1 MNINE
6 LRHEIKDFLKF
17 SVPADSVNVSIH
29 DGIQEEGFRRMRI
42 SYQGTEGDE
51 IPAFLLIPN
60 GAGPFGAVLVHHQH
74 HNQFHLGKSEV
85 CGLVG
90 DPFQAFGPALARQ
103 GILVLAPD
111 SIGFEDRRK
120 YHGGADADD
129 AQYYNEMCN
138 RLLRGDTLM
147 NKVLGDSALG
157 ISLLCAHPLVDPQR
171 VGILGH
177 SMGGNTALFH
187 GALDERV
194 RFACASG
201 AVCSY
206 RYRLEKGIGIEAA
219 EVIPGF
225 AARFDLPDLLVCF
238 DQRRLLVVSA
248 AQDKYSQDAEEVV
261 AATRERA
268 PENRIEHQRYFG
280 GHGLTRSRFDEIVRW
295 TAGGASA
302 TA

>member
-1 MNINE
+1 MDNHE
-6 LRHEIKDFLKF
+6 LRQQIADFLKF
-17 SVPADSVNVSIH
+17 SVPADAVSFLVQDSV
-29 DGIQEEGFRRMRI
+29 QEEGFRRMRI
-42 SYQGTEGDE
+42 SYPSAEGDE
-51 IPAFLLIPN
+51 IPAFLLIPS
-60 GAGPFGAVLVHHQH
+60 GAGPFGAVLVQHQH

-120 YHGGADADD
+120 YPGGAEEDA

-194 RFACASG
+194 RFACVSG

-225 AARFDLPDLLVCF
+225 AKGFDLPDLLACF
-238 DQRRLLVVSA
+238 GARRLLVVSA

-261 AATRERA
+261 AAARELA
-268 PENRIEHQRYFG
+268 AENRIDHQRYYG
-280 GHGLTRSRFDEIVRW
+280 GHGLTRARFDEIIRW
-295 TAGGASA
+295 TAGCAKLEE
-302 TA
+302 